1 MSGIYWT
8 PDQTRI
14 GLGDKRSAQELVLLC
29 LGLPT
34 LHLGIAGLPHLPSP
48 SILHLPSLLPLS
60 PGALPVNQL
69 WGPGERSKLPQWG
82 LGQSPSQQTIWCMLN
97 VDNIV
102 EVPVAIVCFK
112 SVHRMEQTSY
122 ML

>member
-34 LHLGIAGLPHLPSP
+34 LHLGIPGLRHLPC
-48 SILHLPSLLPLS
+48 
-60 PGALPVNQL
+60 
-69 WGPGERSKLPQWG
+69 K
-82 LGQSPSQQTIWCMLN
+82 
-97 VDNIV
+97 
-102 EVPVAIVCFK
+102 
-112 SVHRMEQTSY
+112 
-122 ML
+122 